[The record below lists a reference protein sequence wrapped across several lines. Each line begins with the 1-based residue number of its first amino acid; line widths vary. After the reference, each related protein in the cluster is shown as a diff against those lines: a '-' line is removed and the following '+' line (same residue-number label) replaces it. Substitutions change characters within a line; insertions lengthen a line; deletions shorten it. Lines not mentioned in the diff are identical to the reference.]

1 MFVEISKNV
10 FINTDHIV
18 WIENDKIK
26 MSDGTVHYFAE
37 DCTKNVGERLELI
50 NQLIFK

>member
-1 MFVEISKNV
+1 MFVKISKNV

-26 MSDGTVHYFAE
+26 MSDGTEH
-37 DCTKNVGERLELI
+37 
-50 NQLIFK
+50 

>member
-1 MFVEISKNV
+1 MFVKISKNV

-26 MSDGTVHYFAE
+26 MSDGMVYYFAE
-37 DCTKNVGERLELI
+37 DCTKNVEERLELL